1 MTTDVVKS
9 RSFRSTHFNSRSN
22 WPDRV
27 RPPQRIPGVN
37 ITESKDD
44 YIVSMAVPG
53 MKRNDFKID
62 LDAKKLTIATD
73 KEERREEVDVKYRRK
88 ESDYSS
94 FHRSF
99 TLPND
104 VKPGEIQATYDNGV
118 LWLLVPKKDYVSKAA
133 RKKGVAV
140 K

>member
-1 MTTDVVKS
+1 MATDVVKS

-62 LDAKKLTIATD
+62 LDANKLTIAAD

-88 ESDYSS
+88 EYDYSS

-133 RKKGVAV
+133 RKKSVAV